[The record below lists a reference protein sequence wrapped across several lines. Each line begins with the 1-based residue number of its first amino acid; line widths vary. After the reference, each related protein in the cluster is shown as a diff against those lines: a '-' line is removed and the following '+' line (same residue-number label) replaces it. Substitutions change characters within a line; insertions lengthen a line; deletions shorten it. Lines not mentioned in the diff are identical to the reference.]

1 LKQRQKPLP
10 REIIVYIGILGKE
23 KKNKTISSGFENK
36 NPMILVVKNHQ
47 NNESRSLDSSKKIGN
62 NYILSNVKLQQ

>member
-1 LKQRQKPLP
+1 MKQRQKPLP

-36 NPMILVVKNHQ
+36 KPHDFGCEK
-47 NNESRSLDSSKKIGN
+47 SPK
-62 NYILSNVKLQQ
+62 

>member
-23 KKNKTISSGFENK
+23 KRIKLYLVDLKTK
-36 NPMILVVKNHQ
+36 TP
-47 NNESRSLDSSKKIGN
+47 
-62 NYILSNVKLQQ
+62 